1 MCISSHA
8 HVSESAKSTI
18 DCATYRSCRK
28 CANEQLCSWSLENQ
42 NCVQPQELGGSLM
55 VHVMADCPQFT
66 VNKLSWLKDI
76 TYTYRLTVS
85 NDKKDF
91 MAYLRNLNITCL
103 TQTDSFKGRVDQNVI
118 KCDGIRR
125 TYIDFLINNKQMIYF
140 YYIMLNNNSVIL
152 RLDNDS
158 DYYVQYYD
166 HECGNK
172 QLVDC
177 ITCSWTEDEYINYFK
192 RCTSANQCLGLYQF
206 YDRRHVQNFTTTA
219 IRTTAVTLQCADVGV
234 QSIKPG
240 FAPWTGSTVVR
251 VTVKNHRILSEKK
264 SVRVILASHE
274 CDNPKL
280 VNHDTIECT
289 VSPRPKPEVS
299 DVDRI
304 AEGSVEVEYISP
316 LQKFKIVST
325 FPFTIVS
332 PQLTDVSPTCG
343 PLSGRTPLTVV
354 GKHLNYGTTVQ
365 VVVGNKTM
373 CTAVVRSPDRISCLT
388 GAAEAPTNGVV
399 SALFDGILTETANR
413 QSFVYTD
420 NPVLDVSQPL
430 AGIVSGG
437 TAVLVHGR
445 HFSCALNT
453 TMSVHLHNGTVHRTG
468 CKVHNDTFMMCRSPS
483 LSVDDFQKQYVQTTT
498 IATEND
504 NAEPTPIGTLKF
516 ELEVAYVGGLMAKPR
531 SGHGGAMPR
540 YNVYADPVLDDF
552 STNDHAITVI
562 GRNLDWGYAQ
572 YQGNDTVVQ
581 LLLDDNLT
589 VSTMCDVTSVHW
601 HRIVCV
607 PKAVENLDT
616 VRSVSVTFGV
626 LFRRVVHRQP
636 TRPVDDSRQ
645 FWTYGRTTV
654 VVAVILVLLLCCAYF
669 GLRKFRNRYKFSI
682 SHFELQTPESKH

>member
-1 MCISSHA
+1 
-8 HVSESAKSTI
+8 
-18 DCATYRSCRK
+18 
-28 CANEQLCSWSLENQ
+28 
-42 NCVQPQELGGSLM
+42 M
-55 VHVMADCPQFT
+55 VHVQTDCPQFT
-66 VNKLSWLKDI
+66 VHKLSWLKDI

-91 MAYLRNLNITCL
+91 MAYLRNSTITCSI
-103 TQTDSFKGRVDQNVI
+103 QTRSFKGRVDQNDI
-118 KCDGIRR
+118 KCDGIKRPF
-125 TYIDFLINNKQMIYF
+125 IDFLLYENMIYF

-152 RLDNDS
+152 RLDNES
-158 DYYVQYYD
+158 DYYVQYYY
-166 HECGNK
+166 HECGNN

-177 ITCSWTEDEYINYFK
+177 ITCSWTEDEYMNYFK
-192 RCTSANQCLGLYQF
+192 RCTSANKCLGLYQF
-206 YDRRHVQNFTTTA
+206 YDRRHVQNFTTTM
-219 IRTTAVTLQCADVGV
+219 IIKTAVTLQCANVEV
-234 QSIKPG
+234 QSVKPD

-251 VTVKNHRILSEKK
+251 VIVKNHRILSEKK
-264 SVRVILASHE
+264 SVTVTVANRQ

-280 VNHDTIECT
+280 VDQDTIECT
-289 VSPRPKPEVS
+289 VSPPPKPEVS

-304 AEGSVEVEYISP
+304 AEGSVEVEYGP
-316 LQKFKIVST
+316 WQKFRIVST

-343 PLSGRTPLTVV
+343 PLSGRTPLTIV
-354 GKHLNYGTTVQ
+354 GKHLDYGTTVQ

-399 SALFDGILTETANR
+399 SAVFDGILTETANR
-413 QSFVYTD
+413 QSFVYTE

-468 CKVHNDTFMMCRSPS
+468 CKVYNDTFMMCRSPS
-483 LSVDDFQKQYVQTTT
+483 LSVDDFPTQYVQTTT
-498 IATEND
+498 NATEND
-504 NAEPTPIGTLKF
+504 DAEPTPIGTLKF
-516 ELEVAYVGGLMAKPR
+516 ELEVAYVGGLMAKSR
-531 SGHGGAMPR
+531 SGHGGAMPS
-540 YNVYADPVLDDF
+540 YYVYADPVLDDF
-552 STNDHAITVI
+552 STDDHAITVI

-581 LLLDDNLT
+581 LLVDDNLT
-589 VSTMCDVTSVHW
+589 ISTTCDVTSVHW

-607 PKAVENLDT
+607 PKAVDNLDT
-616 VRSVSVTFGV
+616 VRAVNVTFGV

-636 TRPVDDSRQ
+636 TRPVNDSRQ
-645 FWTYGRTTV
+645 FWTYGCMIV
-654 VVAVILVLLLCCAYF
+654 VVAVFLVLLLCCAYL
-669 GLRKFRNRYKFSI
+669 GGRQFRNRYKFST
-682 SHFELQTPESKH
+682 SNFELQTPESKH